1 LELKAL
7 VKRAKDVDIGVSEL
21 YSSGEEAEKWYD
33 GNTANP
39 KTSAATSSATSMER
53 STPLY

>member
-1 LELKAL
+1 VFEAL
-7 VKRAKDVDIGVSEL
+7 VKRAKDADIGVSEL

-33 GNTANP
+33 GNTASP
-39 KTSAATSSATSMER
+39 KTSAATASAASTER